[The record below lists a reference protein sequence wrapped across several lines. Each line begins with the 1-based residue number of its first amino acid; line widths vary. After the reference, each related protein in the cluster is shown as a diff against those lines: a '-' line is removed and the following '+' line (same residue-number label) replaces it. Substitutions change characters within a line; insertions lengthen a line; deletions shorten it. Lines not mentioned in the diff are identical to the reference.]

1 MCCGWTLILS
11 SFLGFCSLWNF
22 SEHFRWNF
30 GKFLDFF
37 FYLLDFR
44 EHYDNIVSGQHVPTP
59 VWVYIFDL
67 SLSLQFYFDFIPTYV
82 LFCMRPLPPPISVC
96 SNWMCYSLFLE
107 FGGEMLI
114 DLTLSL
120 CSLTPTPLHPSQNIH
135 GPLYFLSLFPAFREH
150 YVNICTFLRT
160 FSCSISLLFVC
171 ANFYQFFA
179 NIMQT
184 FGHFCK
190 HFRAAFIIAPCLG
203 SICPSQYMWISSDDA
218 LQYVFLC

>member
-1 MCCGWTLILS
+1 MQCAVGEHFDFDFIKLL
-11 SFLGFCSLWNF
+11 NF
-22 SEHFRWNF
+22 SFI
-30 GKFLDFF
+30 
-37 FYLLDFR
+37 LL
-44 EHYDNIVSGQHVPTP
+44 V
-59 VWVYIFDL
+59 L
-67 SLSLQFYFDFIPTYV
+67 CKYFDFIPTYV
-82 LFCMRPLPPPISVC
+82 LFCMCGRPPPPPRV
-96 SNWMCYSLFLE
+96 WDR
-107 FGGEMLI
+107 GWEMLI

-120 CSLTPTPLHPSQNIH
+120 CSFTPPPPFPEHIWASLLSLIIPTPLSSDNTVVIF
-135 GPLYFLSLFPAFREH
+135 PLQTAFREH
-150 YVNICTFLRT
+150 YANICTFLRT

>member
-1 MCCGWTLILS
+1 MEIFSEHYVAFLHTGKHFCKLLWVLNNAMCCGWTLILS

-67 SLSLQFYFDFIPTYV
+67 SLSLQCYFDFIPTYV
-82 LFCMRPLPPPISVC
+82 LFCMCPLPPPIFVC
-96 SNWMCYSLFLE
+96 SKWMCYSLFLE

-114 DLTLSL
+114 GL
-120 CSLTPTPLHPSQNIH
+120 
-135 GPLYFLSLFPAFREH
+135 
-150 YVNICTFLRT
+150 T
-160 FSCSISLLFVC
+160 FSLWLFTPPPLPRTYSFNSIF
-171 ANFYQFFA
+171 
-179 NIMQT
+179 T
-184 FGHFCK
+184 FSVQ
-190 HFRAAFIIAPCLG
+190 R
-203 SICPSQYMWISSDDA
+203 S
-218 LQYVFLC
+218 

>member
-1 MCCGWTLILS
+1 MQIFW
-11 SFLGFCSLWNF
+11 
-22 SEHFRWNF
+22 
-30 GKFLDFF
+30 
-37 FYLLDFR
+37 FY
-44 EHYDNIVSGQHVPTP
+44 P
-59 VWVYIFDL
+59 YICTVL
-67 SLSLQFYFDFIPTYV
+67 YV
-82 LFCMRPLPPPISVC
+82 PPPPSPPYLFVQTTY
-96 SNWMCYSLFLE
+96 MCYSLFLE

-120 CSLTPTPLHPSQNIH
+120 CSLTPPLPPSQNIH
-135 GPLYFLSLFPAFREH
+135 GPLYFLSLFPVFREH
-150 YVNICTFLRT
+150 YVNIGTFLRT